1 MKATARA
8 NANIALVKYWG
19 KRNKKLIL
27 PYNSSISMTCDGL
40 FTITTVEFSDKCNR
54 DIIVINDEELKVEE
68 DKSSSPTFA
77 DARVVDELRSSL
89 PFAVARVKDEKDVL
103 GHLER
108 IKQTAGIKEKVKVVS
123 QSNFPVAAGLASS
136 ASGLA
141 AITAA
146 AAKAAGSNLDQ
157 KELSILARQGSGSA
171 CRSIFGGFVEWF
183 RGEKEDGSDSYA
195 VQIAPPEHWLEF
207 RLIVTILSEEK
218 KKVGSRVGM
227 AQTVE
232 TCPYYE
238 NWLKTVNQDLEIIR
252 KGILNKDFTS
262 VGSRAEHNCL
272 KMHALMIT
280 TSPAIIYWRPETL
293 KIVQNILGW
302 REGGLE
308 CYFTIDAG
316 PQIKIICLEKD
327 VPELKKRLQA
337 LKDVKKIIVCRPG
350 EGTKLIDEHLF

>member
-1 MKATARA
+1 MKATAKA

-40 FTITTVEFSDKCNR
+40 FTISTVEFSDKLKK
-54 DIIVINDEELKVEE
+54 DLIFINDKELE
-68 DKSSSPTFA
+68 
-77 DARVVDELRSSL
+77 
-89 PFAVARVKDEKDVL
+89 KDEKNL
-103 GHLER
+103 FGHLEKIR
-108 IKQTAGIKEKVKVVS
+108 QMAGIKERAKVVS
-123 QSNFPVAAGLASS
+123 QSNFPLAAGLAGS

-141 AITAA
+141 AITVAA
-146 AAKAAGSNLDQ
+146 VKAAGLNLDQ
-157 KELSILARQGSGSA
+157 KAISILARQGSGSA
-171 CRSIFGGFVEWF
+171 CRSIFGGFVEWLK
-183 RGEKEDGSDSYA
+183 GKKKDGSDSYG
-195 VQIAPPEHWLEF
+195 VQIVPAEHWPEF

-218 KKVGSRVGM
+218 KKVGSRLGM

-238 NWLKTVNQDLEIIR
+238 NWLKTINQDLEIVR
-252 KGILNKDFTS
+252 KGILDRDFTS

-272 KMHALMIT
+272 KMHALMMT

-293 KIVQNILGW
+293 KIIQNILNW

-316 PQIKIICLEKD
+316 PQVKIICLEKD
-327 VPELKKRLQA
+327 GPELKKRLQV
-337 LKDVKKIIVCRPG
+337 LKEVKKIIVCRPG
-350 EGTKLIDEHLF
+350 QGTKLIDEHLF